1 MSAAIV
7 AVCLVRASVSVSVAL
22 LQSMKDR
29 GIKIA
34 FLEKTIANIESVLG
48 EKLDVRPQKVVAG
61 AEPENTNELLLVSFF
76 TCVQC
81 TACFNM
87 ADTLSPL

>member
-1 MSAAIV
+1 
-7 AVCLVRASVSVSVAL
+7 
-22 LQSMKDR
+22 MKDR

-61 AEPENTNELLLVSFF
+61 AEPENTNEMLLVRLF
-76 TCVQC
+76 TCAQC
-81 TACFNM
+81 TDCFNM
-87 ADTLSPL
+87 ADTLTAL